1 MPWEDGAIIQESDTW
16 AAGEPLL
23 QGTLAVAAR
32 ETVEAILADFSVR
45 MEESPPEAA
54 QPLVSNLANGPAGIA
69 LFFAYAHLA
78 YPDRNL
84 DDLCLGALREAL
96 AGIAAMYRGPSLFSG
111 FTGVGWMLRHL
122 EDRIFEADED
132 LGAEVE
138 SALLHALER
147 NPGFWPPELIDG
159 LAGFGVYFLERL
171 PGEDARRG
179 VEKVIEQLAAKAEEQ
194 TGAISW
200 YTSPES
206 VPPSFRAMYPKGFY
220 NLGVSHGI
228 PGAIGFLAAAHHR
241 GVAAGEARRLTEGAV
256 RWLLDHRLP
265 ASTGGTF
272 PAYLG
277 ADIAP
282 VPTRMAWCFGDPGV
296 AAVLWLAGESLDR
309 EDWRRE
315 ALAVAR
321 RAAKRG
327 DGDTSLVDAG
337 LCHGTAGL
345 AHIFH
350 RLFRATGDETLREA
364 ALFWLRRTLDLRRPG
379 QGLGGF
385 GGAEAGASAPVRWSE
400 ETGFL
405 TGAAGIGLTLLA
417 ALTPVEPAWDRVM
430 LLSLP

>member
-1 MPWEDGAIIQESDTW
+1 MTSACS
-16 AAGEPLL
+16 
-23 QGTLAVAAR
+23 
-32 ETVEAILADFSVR
+32 
-45 MEESPPEAA
+45 
-54 QPLVSNLANGPAGIA
+54 
-69 LFFAYAHLA
+69 
-78 YPDRNL
+78 
-84 DDLCLGALREAL
+84 ALREAL
-96 AGIAAMYRGPSLFSG
+96 AGIASIHRGPSLFSG

-132 LGAEVE
+132 LGGEVE
-138 SALLHALER
+138 SALLHALEV
-147 NPGFWPPELIDG
+147 NPGVWPPELIDG

-171 PGEDARRG
+171 PGEGARQG
-179 VEKVIEQLAAKAEEQ
+179 IEKVIEQLAAKAEERAD
-194 TGAISW
+194 AIAW
-200 YTSPES
+200 YTPPQS
-206 VPPSFRAMYPKGFY
+206 VPPTFREMYPQGFY

-272 PAYLG
+272 PAYFG
-277 ADIAP
+277 PDIAP
-282 VPTRMAWCFGDPGV
+282 LPTRRAWCFGDPGV
-296 AAVLWLAGESLDR
+296 AAILWLAGESLDR
-309 EDWRRE
+309 EEWRRE

-350 RLFRATGDETLREA
+350 RLFRASGDETLREA
-364 ALFWLRRTLDLRRPG
+364 ALFWLRRTLDLRKPG
-379 QGLGGF
+379 HGLGGF
-385 GGAEAGASAPVRWSE
+385 GGATAGTSAPGRWSE

-405 TGAAGIGLTLLA
+405 TGAAGIGLALLA
-417 ALTPVEPAWDRVM
+417 ALTPVEPEWDRVM
-430 LLSLP
+430 LLSLS